1 MADMKPCPFCGSPW
15 VQVRWTGFRNAKPSG
30 FTPGL
35 YAECTDCFAL
45 KGPYSEKEDAEYA
58 WNRRADN
65 VRPVKI
71 GHYITDDMGDSSC
84 SECGEKYLDITKR
97 FCPECGAELRRNDG
111 DQ

>member
-1 MADMKPCPFCGSPW
+1 MADYIS
-15 VQVRWTGFRNAKPSG
+15 REA
-30 FTPGL
+30 
-35 YAECTDCFAL
+35 AEKTLIEYFQCSII
-45 KGPYSEKEDAEYA
+45 SETFIKAVVEQIPT
-58 WNRRADN
+58 AD

>member
-1 MADMKPCPFCGSPW
+1 MADYISREAAIEALRPYKVDPFKI
-15 VQVRWTGFRNAKPSG
+15 GFLDDNTDG
-30 FTPGL
+30 FNDGIDT
-35 YAECTDCFAL
+35 AI
-45 KGPYSEKEDAEYA
+45 SELSVMPA
-58 WNRRADN
+58 AD

-71 GHYITDDMGDSSC
+71 GHYITDEMGDSSC

>member
-1 MADMKPCPFCGSPW
+1 MDDYISREAAIKIICGPCASKAACDAGVETRCSYYIHMVQLPAAD
-15 VQVRWTGFRNAKPSG
+15 
-30 FTPGL
+30 
-35 YAECTDCFAL
+35 
-45 KGPYSEKEDAEYA
+45 
-58 WNRRADN
+58 

-71 GHYITDDMGDSSC
+71 GHYVTDDIGDSSC